1 MSDKVRETVPNF
13 NYLKMALLLH
23 HVPYIGAKQLDSV
36 LNRLIVKPVTP
47 GEFLNFS
54 AVELRERF
62 GLTSRAIAYLL
73 SHKGS
78 LIEKAEILA
87 RVVRFYNLHCVTR
100 AQLTYPARLE
110 TYDPSPPPILYGLGH
125 YKLLDNSSKSFT
137 FTILVSNGA
146 CEETY
151 ALLERIASELIGCK
165 GIPVTG
171 HDRLPYQ
178 RLALTAQRSGHPVIY
193 LLDRGLREAMGEHFD
208 QALFS
213 AARIHSVDFCGDR
226 DLVLS
231 PFRLDDHCLGQHN
244 RRRDRLIIALSD
256 VVVALDV
263 RENGVLYQECL
274 SAIRCG
280 QCVCVAG
287 TGREGNRLLLNAG
300 AKRIPSDFRSWLQ
313 ARFEQVGGL

>member
-1 MSDKVRETVPNF
+1 MSDKVRETIPNF

-23 HVPYIGAKQLDSV
+23 HVPYIGPKQIDRALS
-36 LNRLIVKPVTP
+36 RLIVEPVTP
-47 GEFLNFS
+47 GQFLNLS
-54 AVELRERF
+54 PVELRERF

-73 SHKGS
+73 SHKEP
-78 LIEKAEILA
+78 LMEKAEALA

-110 TYDPSPPPILYGLGH
+110 TYDPSPPPILYGLGY
-125 YKLLDNSSKSFT
+125 YKLLDNSSRSFT

-151 ALLERIASELIGCK
+151 VTLERIASELIACK

-178 RLALTAQRSGHPVIY
+178 RLALTAQRDSHPVIY

-213 AARIHSVDFCGDR
+213 AARIHSIDFCDER

-244 RRRDRLIIALSD
+244 RRRDQLIIALSD

-274 SAIRCG
+274 RAIRRG
-280 QCVCVAG
+280 QCVCVAKA
-287 TGREGNRLLLNAG
+287 GREGNRLLQNAG
-300 AKRIPSDFRSWLQ
+300 AELMPSDFRTWLQ
-313 ARFEQVGGL
+313 TRSEEVGEL